1 MSLSGTSA
9 YGGRPAGKSAALHCT
24 IAGYLGDHHG
34 DLAEAIDRLC
44 LGRFLTPGGPV
55 GGVTFLIPTLAVAK
69 QIQEMSAGED
79 ADEAMSLVE
88 AHIVPACF
96 KSARDWVERAA
107 EAGNRLGQ
115 GFGDAAPAGKEGVKF
130 TASGGHSFEIA
141 PTPFKTL
148 RAPTGVTVG
157 PVAVWRVVSGTP
169 PKEGEGVPGYRPPAR
184 PPRGGPRGDGPGGPR
199 GGRAGYGGG
208 GVFGGAG
215 PDEDAVVASCHWR
228 RDLGDKVFRAY
239 AEAVRAGTTASDAPI
254 LAKVVGLL
262 NHLKQAHSL
271 VYQSVWP
278 LIDPDP
284 IVTFLLLVEPFK
296 VAVGPIDKGQYFLLS
311 PAMLHGSGGTVA
323 DAVTESDSSGG
334 PERPVPPIP
343 WGGGDPVGGMSLKD
357 AYLAHLK
364 EAPVFVPPQAG
375 AGAGAGAGGA
385 APEMAPLVLTDPRA
399 FRRLVD
405 QVRETIASNRD
416 WAAATKTAY
425 ANFFK
430 DNRLCG
436 TGPIIP
442 QALFQHLCAD
452 RLLWIDQLRVRVRD
466 LHREVVEAPPR
477 ARDVALA
484 AVAALRWHAEF
495 QMPGDDY
502 AAEQYLPAL
511 NKGLPCGAREA
522 LMSWGLLVNSTSL
535 FGFAIPS
542 TMIGEAWD
550 DRIVAGAGEGVF
562 NGAYEAL
569 IVGGA
574 EGTAPRRGGISGGA
588 LTELAHFV
596 AGGGTLADLGL

>member
-55 GGVTFLIPTLAVAK
+55 GGVTFLIPTPAVVE
-69 QIQEMSAGED
+69 QIVKLSAGED
-79 ADEAMSLVE
+79 ADEAMGLVE

-130 TASGGHSFEIA
+130 TAGGGHSFEIA

-215 PDEDAVVASCHWR
+215 PDEDDEANKASCRWR
-228 RDLGDKVFRAY
+228 RDLGDQVFRAY
-239 AEAVRAGTTASDAPI
+239 AEAVRTGTTANNVPF

-262 NHLKQAHSL
+262 NHLQQAHPV
-271 VYQSVWP
+271 VYQAVWP

-284 IVTFLLLVEPFK
+284 MVTFLLLVEPFK
-296 VAVGPIDKGQYFLLS
+296 TAVGPIKKGQYFLLS
-311 PAMLHGSGGTVA
+311 PAMLHGPGGTVA
-323 DAVTESDSSGG
+323 DAVGGAAGDDGGGG

-343 WGGGDPVGGMSLKD
+343 WGGGDPVGGGSLKD

-364 EAPVFVPPQAG
+364 EAPRFVPPED
-375 AGAGAGAGGA
+375 
-385 APEMAPLVLTDPRA
+385 APTEKAPLVLANPGT
-399 FRRLVD
+399 FRSQVD
-405 QVRETIASNRD
+405 LVREGIASKRD
-416 WAAATKTAY
+416 WAAATKSAY
-425 ANFFK
+425 KSFLETNT
-430 DNRLCG
+430 LG
-436 TGPIIP
+436 GMGPIIP
-442 QALFQHLCAD
+442 QRLFQHLCAD

-495 QMPGDDY
+495 QMPGNNY

-511 NKGLPCGAREA
+511 DKGLPCGAREA